1 MLLKAASKTVMEK
14 VMTWCSQQQNS
25 SGVWSLTE
33 MMEANAAEEAQEE
46 AQLAF
51 EAASRTLMVKRKV
64 LWGVEQKHLAGS
76 LSGRAVGGV

>member
-1 MLLKAASKTVMEK
+1 
-14 VMTWCSQQQNS
+14 MTWHGKQGKSP
-25 SGVWSLTE
+25 GVWSPTE
-33 MMEANAAEEAQEE
+33 IMEATAAEEAQEE